1 MLVGK
6 VLAPA
11 FGDCSLTDSRF
22 KAQVASRMPMLRFK
36 ESKLRQKVGSA
47 VEAVSIACAHV
58 LAIAALVIIGG
69 LVIYVR

>member
-1 MLVGK
+1 
-6 VLAPA
+6 
-11 FGDCSLTDSRF
+11 
-22 KAQVASRMPMLRFK
+22 MPMLRFK

-58 LAIAALVIIGG
+58 LAIAALVMIGG